1 MFRSCKSLESLDLSS
16 FNITN
21 LNITK
26 EMFSGCQRIKEVSLK
41 DVETEFA
48 LETTSMFE
56 GCSNLNSVKFENT
69 GIYNIT
75 STAKMF
81 QKCSSLNTIEIE
93 TFSTDKTKDMS
104 NMFEGCSSLK
114 NGSFIEGLST
124 KSAESMEGML
134 SGCSE
139 IKSLN
144 LSGFDTSNVKD
155 MTGMFKGMTNL
166 EELEI
171 SSFRT
176 EKVEYMSE
184 MFESCSSIIN
194 LNLSNFNTEMVIN
207 MDRMFSSCL
216 KLEELDLTSFKL
228 KSCNSTLSMFSNTT
242 RQLMLSI
249 EKNEEVMI
257 KAGKHW
263 SEKESNITKKPLD
276 ILFLVDATGSMI
288 GSIEKVKEEII
299 YIAVNLMNK
308 KGMENYDL
316 SLASIFYRDPINS
329 TYDEHEI
336 FNFDKNALNFR
347 TFVEKIYAY
356 GGEDG
361 PEDWAGAFNL
371 AKNLSW
377 NNDSIK
383 FIIHITDAPAH
394 GEEWV
399 GDYDIDYYPEKGNKT
414 DEIINYFAMNSF
426 SIAGFK
432 VYDYG
437 KYSFQRA
444 QKLFRNN
451 GNYKYIIKNFYEY
464 ETDQNYFLNLVYESF
479 IYTQNVAIL
488 HGIDVSE
495 EQREINWNKI
505 KEEKSIDFVIIKAGA
520 GNEIDTK
527 FNYNY
532 EGAKKASIPIGI
544 YWYAKTN
551 NSEEANLK
559 LILVK
564 KF

>member
-1 MFRSCKSLESLDLSS
+1 
-16 FNITN
+16 
-21 LNITK
+21 
-26 EMFSGCQRIKEVSLK
+26 
-41 DVETEFA
+41 
-48 LETTSMFE
+48 
-56 GCSNLNSVKFENT
+56 
-69 GIYNIT
+69 
-75 STAKMF
+75 
-81 QKCSSLNTIEIE
+81 
-93 TFSTDKTKDMS
+93 
-104 NMFEGCSSLK
+104 
-114 NGSFIEGLST
+114 
-124 KSAESMEGML
+124 
-134 SGCSE
+134 
-139 IKSLN
+139 
-144 LSGFDTSNVKD
+144 
-155 MTGMFKGMTNL
+155 
-166 EELEI
+166 
-171 SSFRT
+171 
-176 EKVEYMSE
+176 
-184 MFESCSSIIN
+184 
-194 LNLSNFNTEMVIN
+194 
-207 MDRMFSSCL
+207 
-216 KLEELDLTSFKL
+216 
-228 KSCNSTLSMFSNTT
+228 
-242 RQLMLSI
+242 MLSI

-329 TYDEHEI
+329 TYDVHEI
-336 FNFDKNALNFR
+336 FDFDKNALNFR

-383 FIIHITDAPAH
+383 FIIHIADAPAH

-399 GDYDIDYYPEKGNKT
+399 GDYETDYYPEEGNKT
-414 DEIINYFAMNSF
+414 DEIINYFAMNNF

-488 HGIDVSE
+488 HGIDISE
-495 EQREINWNKI
+495 KQGEINWNKI
-505 KEEKSIDFVIIKAGA
+505 KEEKSIDFVIIKAGE

-532 EGAKKASIPIGI
+532 EGAKNAGIPIGI
-544 YWYAKTN
+544 YWYAKAN
-551 NSEEANLK
+551 NSEEAKSEAHTCKEILK
-559 LILVK
+559 GKNFEFPLFYVIEDENIFNNSVHNTIINNFCDTLDSDDDINYLCGLRSSVMRLQNN
-564 KF
+564 FNQDDIEDYQIWIYDGDSSNISEFEVNI